1 MLSRRRVTRALS
13 ATRRQ
18 PSSCF
23 TGIAA
28 SEWEAS
34 LSAASFRRAAF
45 SIERTGLIVRT
56 LLAGLIAAAICVASA
71 LPSGAAPTPPQTV
84 AGGILP
90 VGQNLHYY
98 CHWTQRFGGG
108 IAWTGDLKF
117 SVNADGIVNG
127 TYRSN
132 SVRPDPF
139 YGKIVTG
146 TNIRLSFGI
155 VPNISVRGTVANNA
169 ITGATQY
176 NGGTLEFVADP
187 SH

>member
-56 LLAGLIAAAICVASA
+56 LLAGLIAAVICVASA

-117 SVNADGIVNG
+117 SVNADGIVTVTG
-127 TYRSN
+127 
-132 SVRPDPF
+132 
-139 YGKIVTG
+139 GVTG

>member
-56 LLAGLIAAAICVASA
+56 LLAGLIAAVICVASA

-98 CHWTQRFGGG
+98 CD
-108 IAWTGDLKF
+108 WTGDLKF

-139 YGKIVTG
+139 YGKIVTVTGGVTG